1 MKRPLTT
8 VISCVTASLLAT
20 SCMTLGPDYTEPA
33 APLET
38 NWLEYED
45 PRISNAAPVEGEWWT
60 LAFNDPTLVQLVDT
74 ALAENLTLRSAG
86 LRVLQARQQLAIA
99 IGNQY
104 PQQQDVTGSAGK
116 DRRNDVT
123 DEIYDLGFNVSWEA
137 DVWGRFRRQIESASA
152 VLDASVAGYDGVL
165 ISLVADVAETYLLI
179 RTTQQRLLVAQHNV
193 GLQRESV
200 RISQAKFDAGEV
212 SSLDVEQASTLL
224 YNTIASVADLE
235 LSLQQLKNSLA
246 ILLGRPPQDL
256 SGLLG
261 AAQPVPEV
269 VPEIA
274 VGMPQDL
281 IRRRPDIRVAE
292 RQLAAQ
298 SAQIGFAITELYP
311 HFGLGGSIGTS
322 VDTGAGQDFDD
333 LFTDDTFRWSLS
345 GGFQWN
351 ILNYG
356 RLRSNVRLQDAF
368 FQQLLEDYGQTVL
381 QAQADVENSIVAY
394 LKSQQQLDALQSAA
408 DSAQRA
414 ADVSTIQYQD
424 GLVNFN
430 TVINTLIALAS
441 QQDQLAASQGNVA
454 TNLVDVYRSIG
465 GGWEIRGNQDPVDLI
480 PAATKEQMRERTR
493 AWKGALP

>member
-298 SAQIGFAITELYP
+298 SALAQVRTSTTCSPMTPSAGACRVDF
-311 HFGLGGSIGTS
+311 SGTS
-322 VDTGAGQDFDD
+322 STTGA
-333 LFTDDTFRWSLS
+333 S
-345 GGFQWN
+345 G
-351 ILNYG
+351 
-356 RLRSNVRLQDAF
+356 A
-368 FQQLLEDYGQTVL
+368 T
-381 QAQADVENSIVAY
+381 
-394 LKSQQQLDALQSAA
+394 LDC
-408 DSAQRA
+408 
-414 ADVSTIQYQD
+414 
-424 GLVNFN
+424 
-430 TVINTLIALAS
+430 
-441 QQDQLAASQGNVA
+441 
-454 TNLVDVYRSIG
+454 
-465 GGWEIRGNQDPVDLI
+465 
-480 PAATKEQMRERTR
+480 RTR
-493 AWKGALP
+493 FFSSCWKTTARPCCRRRPTSRIPSSPT

>member
-193 GLQRESV
+193 GLQRESA
-200 RISQAKFDAGEV
+200 RISQAKFDSGEV
-212 SSLDVEQASTLL
+212 RSLDVAQASTLL
-224 YNTIASVADLE
+224 YNTIASVG
-235 LSLQQLKNSLA
+235 
-246 ILLGRPPQDL
+246 GR
-256 SGLLG
+256 SGNRRGDAAGSDTPSSGHPGCG
-261 AAQPVPEV
+261 AAAGGAKRTNRFCDHRDFSGTSSTTGASGATLDCRTRFFSSCWKTTARPCC
-269 VPEIA
+269 
-274 VGMPQDL
+274 
-281 IRRRPDIRVAE
+281 RRRP
-292 RQLAAQ
+292 
-298 SAQIGFAITELYP
+298 
-311 HFGLGGSIGTS
+311 TS
-322 VDTGAGQDFDD
+322 
-333 LFTDDTFRWSLS
+333 R
-345 GGFQWN
+345 
-351 ILNYG
+351 
-356 RLRSNVRLQDAF
+356 
-368 FQQLLEDYGQTVL
+368 
-381 QAQADVENSIVAY
+381 
-394 LKSQQQLDALQSAA
+394 
-408 DSAQRA
+408 
-414 ADVSTIQYQD
+414 
-424 GLVNFN
+424 
-430 TVINTLIALAS
+430 
-441 QQDQLAASQGNVA
+441 
-454 TNLVDVYRSIG
+454 
-465 GGWEIRGNQDPVDLI
+465 I
-480 PAATKEQMRERTR
+480 PSSPT
-493 AWKGALP
+493 